1 MEPIESEGKTVAE
14 AVDNA
19 LRKLGL
25 RRDQVE
31 VQTLQE
37 ASGGFLGLGAKPAR
51 VRLTEKIW
59 GEPSASGSAAAPAS
73 APTRKPIGGTRPVPQ
88 APGEFREEARP
99 MKREEPRQAREP
111 RESREP
117 RAPREPRETRET
129 REPRES
135 RRPEPARSSAPAE
148 ASAPN
153 VDTAKACAE
162 ADIVVKDLLAQ
173 MGFDAKSPAAVWD
186 GVQERVRMSLEGA
199 DADRFV
205 SGDGRA
211 LESFQFI
218 VTLMVSRKVGGS
230 VAVQVDAK
238 GYWDKREKEI
248 LSHAEKAVEQIRQTG
263 KPVRLPPMDA
273 PMRRL
278 IHRNLAGHPEVET
291 ASEGEGTWRKIVIR
305 PRKR

>member
-14 AVDNA
+14 AVDSA
-19 LRKLGL
+19 LRKLGM
-25 RRDQVE
+25 RRDEVE
-31 VQTLQE
+31 VQILQE

-51 VRLTEKIW
+51 VRLTEKLW
-59 GEPSASGSAAAPAS
+59 GEPSASGSAAAPPA
-73 APTRKPIGGTRPVPQ
+73 APARKPIGGTRPVPQ
-88 APGEFREEARP
+88 APNEFRQEARP
-99 MKREEPRQAREP
+99 MKREEPRPARDT
-111 RESREP
+111 
-117 RAPREPRETRET
+117 REPRETRET
-129 REPRES
+129 REPRET
-135 RRPEPARSSAPAE
+135 RRPEPARHASVAESTAP
-148 ASAPN
+148 S

-162 ADIVVKDLLAQ
+162 ADTVVKDLLSL

-248 LSHAEKAVEQIRQTG
+248 LSHAEKAIAQIRQTG

-278 IHRNLAGHPEVET
+278 IHRNLQGHPEVET